1 MRAHLARL
9 PRPTLGELLLLA
21 TLLVVLGEA
30 CRGLRSPEPAE
41 LTEARALVLGA
52 QLALPEA
59 RRACPAT
66 PDPVLCQGI
75 ADALDDALAILEPQL
90 VACEGEAASP
100 ARQACEVERLE
111 EVRRRLPELRRLVG
125 LVGQLARGKAPR
137 AAPPSASS
145 STAPSATPAASSAPE
160 RTP

>member
-1 MRAHLARL
+1 MIARL
-9 PRPTLGELLLLA
+9 PRPHLGELLLLA

-41 LTEARALVLGA
+41 LAEARALVLGA
-52 QLALPEA
+52 QLALPAA

-66 PDPVLCQGI
+66 PDPGACSGI

-90 VACEGEAASP
+90 VACEGEAASTE
-100 ARQACEVERLE
+100 RQACEVERLE
-111 EVRRRLPELRRLVG
+111 EVRKRLPELRRLVG
-125 LVGQLARGKAPR
+125 LVGQLAQGKAPR
-137 AAPPSASS
+137 SAPPKASS
-145 STAPSATPAASSAPE
+145 STAPSAPAAPNAPE